1 MANEE
6 KLADLLEVVI
16 SKSSAGTLYKT
27 LLKSFANENIHFVR
41 FEKGDYLAYMG
52 LPVERLLVLID
63 GQVSVFKYSHGGMSI
78 RSGVSEAPQIYG
90 LYETLNGTR
99 EHGVTLQA
107 ASGASCAVISPGFF
121 LQAIKNNH
129 KIALAALFFLAKFT
143 DRMLD
148 RNDQLTLNTPY
159 DNLVIYLFEK
169 SAGNPLPII
178 IDANKNE
185 IAELMNIS
193 NRTLYRHLEQLES
206 EGLIERKQGKIII
219 TTSSFRN
226 IKLKYDE
233 CRNKNGI
240 P

>member
-1 MANEE
+1 
-6 KLADLLEVVI
+6 
-16 SKSSAGTLYKT
+16 
-27 LLKSFANENIHFVR
+27 
-41 FEKGDYLAYMG
+41 
-52 LPVERLLVLID
+52 
-63 GQVSVFKYSHGGMSI
+63 
-78 RSGVSEAPQIYG
+78 
-90 LYETLNGTR
+90 
-99 EHGVTLQA
+99 
-107 ASGASCAVISPGFF
+107 
-121 LQAIKNNH
+121 
-129 KIALAALFFLAKFT
+129 
-143 DRMLD
+143 
-148 RNDQLTLNTPY
+148 
-159 DNLVIYLFEK
+159 
-169 SAGNPLPII
+169 LPII